1 VQVLDLGCGAG
12 LLSMMAA
19 RAGAERVTAVEAT
32 PILAEM
38 ARAVIKRNG
47 YDQKVTVHGK
57 WSLDLSV
64 PEDMPTKADLVVSE
78 VVNSALIGEGML
90 KTYND
95 ALQRLVKPDAVMIP
109 QAGAVE
115 AYLIESPEV
124 ERHTRIETANGFD
137 MRDFNLFHPADYMQY
152 DLRHTDYRPLTEK
165 FRPLV
170 FDFREP
176 HKATKRVATIRF
188 QRSGRVVAVAYWFIL
203 QLDDEV
209 QLSLSPEL
217 GGRPSPHWRQAVQY
231 LGGVAEVKAGDVMK
245 LSVEHDMQNIHFTVL
260 EITRG

>member
-1 VQVLDLGCGAG
+1 
-12 LLSMMAA
+12 MMSA

-38 ARAVIKRNG
+38 ARAVVKRNG

-57 WSLDLSV
+57 WSLEV
-64 PEDMPTKADLVVSE
+64 EVGTDMPEKADVVVSE
-78 VVNSALIGEGML
+78 VVNTGLIGEGML

-95 ALQRLVKPDAVMIP
+95 ALKRLIKPGAIMIP
-109 QAGAVE
+109 AAGAIE
-115 AYLIESPEV
+115 GFIIESPEI
-124 ERHTRIETANGFD
+124 ERHSRIETAAGFD

-152 DLRHTDYRPLTEK
+152 DLRQTDYRPLTDR

-170 FDFREP
+170 FDFTQPQE
-176 HKATKRVATIRF
+176 TVKRTATIKFART
-188 QRSGRVVAVAYWFIL
+188 GRVVAIAYWFVL
-203 QLDDEV
+203 QLDGEV

-231 LGGVAEVKAGDVMK
+231 LGGIAEVQAGDVMR
-245 LSVEHDMQNIHFTVL
+245 LAVEHDLQNIHFRVID
-260 EITRG
+260 ITRA